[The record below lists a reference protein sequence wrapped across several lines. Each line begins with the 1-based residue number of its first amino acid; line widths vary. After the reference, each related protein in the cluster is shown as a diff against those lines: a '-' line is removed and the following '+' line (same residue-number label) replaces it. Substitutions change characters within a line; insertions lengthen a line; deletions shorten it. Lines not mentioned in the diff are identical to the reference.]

1 MCFPPAGGFSQQ
13 VPQVNGGLPGPG
25 RNSQGFAALPEAAN
39 PHPDSNR
46 VLEDSMRKQGNAKQF
61 KVLNELRQKEMTTDT
76 AKLVALAGDLKEALD
91 KTGSKDTISM
101 DSVRKAEQI
110 EKLAQDVRKK
120 MKATFSDPE

>member
-1 MCFPPAGGFSQQ
+1 
-13 VPQVNGGLPGPG
+13 
-25 RNSQGFAALPEAAN
+25 
-39 PHPDSNR
+39 
-46 VLEDSMRKQGNAKQF
+46 MRKQGNAKQF